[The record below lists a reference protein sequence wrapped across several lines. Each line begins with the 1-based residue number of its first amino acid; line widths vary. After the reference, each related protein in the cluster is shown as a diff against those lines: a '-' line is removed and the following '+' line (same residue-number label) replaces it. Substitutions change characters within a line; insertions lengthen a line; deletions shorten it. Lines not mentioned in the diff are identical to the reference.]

1 MKEIKEINLFDV
13 EDIISNKLT
22 IEQKLIERGDIEE
35 KLTLQ
40 DFITKYL
47 VTTDVYMYKQQQ
59 PVPFTLT
66 KIADD
71 DYLIIC
77 TDNKDHHNRLTKLL
91 KRIDY
96 KLSKLK
102 PIDVYK
108 DNTINDFDNVFYI
121 NNQIYVI

>member
-13 EDIISNKLT
+13 EDIIANKLV

-77 TDNKDHHNRLTKLL
+77 TDNKEHHNKLTKILN
-91 KRIDY
+91 
-96 KLSKLK
+96 
-102 PIDVYK
+102 VYK
-108 DNTINDFDNVFYI
+108 DNTINDFDNIFYI
-121 NNQIYVI
+121 KNKIYVI

>member
-13 EDIISNKLT
+13 EDIISNKLV

-47 VTTDVYMYKQQQ
+47 ITNDVYIYKQQQ
-59 PVPFTLT
+59 AIPFTLT

-77 TDNKDHHNRLTKLL
+77 SENKEYHDKLTKLL

-102 PIDVYK
+102 PIDIYK